1 MRRLSAVVLL
11 LLAVFALEPIAAQPG
26 LRDAIRIYREEAA
39 RNPTDLEVLTDLAN
53 LLVLTGETV
62 EAEEIY
68 RRVLELDESR
78 VNARYDLAL
87 LLHQTGRRRPA
98 RREQLKVLELEP
110 DHAWAHYQLGT
121 LAAEAGERAKAIKY
135 YSRAFTLEH
144 RLTQASFNPHV
155 LDNKL
160 AIEAVMK
167 AHSAPSSAALA
178 PRQYEQPRRIA
189 NLLLP
194 PSPEI
199 EPVGEEDRLAE
210 EQPEAQP
217 GGGEMPSMTRH
228 RVGAPG
234 SARATVG
241 RERTG
246 PAAEPTEPAERLTSS
261 KGRSRRE
268 SGGRIQSPSTTIGRS
283 GSVIGPPPGGQQ
295 RSPAPPSGATGER
308 SSEESTGRTQGRN
321 EGRETRPAPFRPGEA
336 STGRLELRLV
346 PAQED
351 VLAASG

>member
-1 MRRLSAVVLL
+1 MRRLSPLVL
-11 LLAVFALEPIAAQPG
+11 LLAVLSLAPIAAQPG
-26 LRDAIRIYREEAA
+26 LRDAIRSYRQEAA
-39 RNPTDLEVLTDLAN
+39 RNPTDPEVLTDLAN
-53 LLVLTGETV
+53 LLVLTGGTV

-87 LLHQTGRRRPA
+87 LLHQTGRHRPA

-178 PRQYEQPRRIA
+178 PRHYEQPRRIA
-189 NLLLP
+189 KLLLRP
-194 PSPEI
+194 PPEI
-199 EPVGEEDRLAE
+199 EPVGEEGRLAE
-210 EQPEAQP
+210 EPPEAQP
-217 GGGEMPSMTRH
+217 GGGELPSMTRH
-228 RVGAPG
+228 RAGAPG
-234 SARATVG
+234 PARATVG

-246 PAAEPTEPAERLTSS
+246 RAVEPTEPVEQGASS
-261 KGRSRRE
+261 RDRSRRE
-268 SGGRIQSPSTTIGRS
+268 SGRRIQAPSTTIGRS
-283 GSVIGPPPGGQQ
+283 GSVIGPPPAGQQ
-295 RSPAPPSGATGER
+295 RGTAPRSGADGEL
-308 SSEESTGRTQGRN
+308 SSEESTGRTQGRS

-346 PAQED
+346 PAEED
-351 VLAASG
+351 TLAANG